1 MGAILYKKIHT
12 KVLLLIGAIIT
23 VGGVFIASFM
33 KDEVDFIKY
42 YGLMFGCGIGLMYFT
57 PLMAGWEWFPDRK
70 GMVSGIIIGGFGFG
84 SFIFGLIAMELV
96 NPENKDPIKVQ
107 DGDPLFEKEIAER
120 VPFMLRTLCLIWVIL
135 ISLGILMIRRN
146 P

>member
-1 MGAILYKKIHT
+1 MGAILYRKIDT
-12 KVLLLIGAIIT
+12 KFLLLIGAIIT